1 MKTRTI
7 LSLGLSSLVLGG
19 SMVGC
24 AATSGGGLASA
35 GTREAGAAA
44 KVAARDAARAR
55 VALAK
60 GQFGAAV
67 SSAEAAVALMP
78 QNAGYRALLGQG
90 YLKAGRFASAR
101 TAFSDA
107 LALEPADG
115 RTALNLV
122 LSQIALGDWQAA
134 RGTLDTHAGA
144 IAPADRGLALA
155 LSGNPAGG
163 AKLLTDV
170 IRAGQSTPKLRQNL
184 ALALA
189 LAGEWQG
196 ARVVAAADMP
206 PAEVDRRMEQW
217 AAFAK
222 PKTSSEQVAALLGVM
237 TQEDPGQ
244 PVTLALTAPV
254 PVGGAV
260 AEPQAVAAAPETAP
274 VPVVAVAAS
283 VAPVAPPVA
292 VAVAVAVA
300 PEVRPAVES
309 APLLRAEPRA
319 VKVAVAARAAAAPAR
334 GNWFIQ
340 VGAFRNA
347 KVAHDGWR
355 HATRRMPAL
364 ARHTPTEARFAGK
377 GGAFYRLA
385 FGGFSRGDADA
396 MCRRFRATGG
406 ACFVR
411 GAAGDQVASWVPKGV
426 QVAARVKPIQLA
438 SR

>member
-1 MKTRTI
+1 MKMRTLMS
-7 LSLGLSSLVLGG
+7 LSLSSLVLGG

-24 AATSGGGLASA
+24 TATNHGGLASA
-35 GTREAGAAA
+35 GTRDPAAAA
-44 KVAARDAARAR
+44 KVAARDADRARA
-55 VALAK
+55 ALAK
-60 GQFGAAV
+60 GQAGAAV
-67 SSAEAAVALMP
+67 SAAEAAVALMP
-78 QNAGYRALLGQG
+78 QNGGYRALLGQG

-101 TAFSDA
+101 TAFIDA
-107 LALEPADG
+107 LALTPGDG
-115 RTALNLV
+115 RAALNLV

-134 RGTLDTHAGA
+134 RGTLDAHAGV

-155 LSGNPAGG
+155 LSGDPEGG
-163 AKLLTDV
+163 AKLLTEV

-189 LAGEWQG
+189 LAGQWQG
-196 ARVVAAADMP
+196 ARVVAAADMS
-206 PAEVDRRMEQW
+206 PAEVDRRLEQW
-217 AAFAK
+217 AAFAR

-237 TQEDPGQ
+237 TAEDPGQ

-260 AEPQAVAAAPETAP
+260 ADVQAVAPAP
-274 VPVVAVAAS
+274 VAAVA
-283 VAPVAPPVA
+283 APVAPVTPAPVTPAPALEPVA
-292 VAVAVAVA
+292 VAVASEAG
-300 PEVRPAVES
+300 PAEP

-319 VKVAVAARAAAAPAR
+319 VKVAVVARPMAPLAR
-334 GNWFIQ
+334 GDWFVQ

-347 KVAHDGWR
+347 SVAREGWR

-385 FGGFSRGDADA
+385 FGGFSRGDAA
-396 MCRRFRATGG
+396 AVCRRYRASGG

-411 GAAGDQVASWVPKGV
+411 ASAGDQIASWVAKPV
-426 QVAARVKPIQLA
+426 RVAARVKPVQLA